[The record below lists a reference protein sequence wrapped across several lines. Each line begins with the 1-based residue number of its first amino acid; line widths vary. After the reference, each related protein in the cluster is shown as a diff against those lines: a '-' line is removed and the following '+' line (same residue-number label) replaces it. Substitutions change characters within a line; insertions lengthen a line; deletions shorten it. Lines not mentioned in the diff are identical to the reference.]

1 MASGPGRPRTRGRT
15 LIGRRPRRLC
25 EQPLRHGSDS
35 FAQVPADDAVGA
47 APPRGRCHA
56 DRARNGLGI
65 PSRAGFGAVDK
76 LPSGK
81 WRARC
86 TGPDGRR
93 RTSTFSTKSDARVW
107 LSTQHADVVRKTWR
121 APEAGRRT
129 VGAFAA
135 EYLARGDLRES
146 TRALYS
152 GLWRLH
158 LEETWGSVAVRDVT
172 PAKVRSWHIAA
183 SGVTRPTALAQSYRL
198 LRSIL
203 SVAVADEVI
212 AANPCKLRN
221 AGIPKPARPSRAL
234 TITEVQAL
242 ADRLGQ
248 EARTARYR
256 AACAGSRPRRPA
268 ARRGDRAAPF
278 GRHGRRA
285 SRAGGPLR
293 SLRRWPMAGGRAED
307 RRWTADG
314 APAPSR
320 RRRPDRAPAA
330 VRPRRPRCTGLRHER
345 RDVPPLGQLR
355 SDLPSGRSSGGP
367 PPGPTSRAAA
377 HRGDPGCRDRSEHQ
391 RAHAAHGPCVAC
403 GRVALP
409 ARCRSPR
416 RRDRPGTRRP
426 DGRPDG
432 SGSRRAPG
440 RSRESLGHIEVTW
453 PRWERSVSL

>member
-1 MASGPGRPRTRGRT
+1 MPHTSCTPRQGIRCDGFSGAMASGPGRPRTRGRT

-25 EQPLRHGSDS
+25 EQPLRHGSDI
-35 FAQVPADDAVGA
+35 FAQLPADDAVGA

-391 RAHAAHGPCVAC
+391 SSC
-403 GRVALP
+403 GAWAMRRLRPRCSTSTLP
-409 ARCRSPR
+409 ITATTRSP
-416 RRDRPGTRRP
+416 GH
-426 DGRPDG
+426 
-432 SGSRRAPG
+432 SAP
-440 RSRESLGHIEVTW
+440 
-453 PRWERSVSL
+453 

>member
-1 MASGPGRPRTRGRT
+1 
-15 LIGRRPRRLC
+15 
-25 EQPLRHGSDS
+25 
-35 FAQVPADDAVGA
+35 
-47 APPRGRCHA
+47 
-56 DRARNGLGI
+56 
-65 PSRAGFGAVDK
+65 VDK

-256 AACAGSRPRRPA
+256 ALVLVLALGGLRLGEATALRRSDVMADGHRVQGVRSVRYVDGRWLVGEPKTDAGRRTVHLPPPVAGALTEHLQRFVPDAPDALVFGTSAGTFLHSANFGQIFRRAARAVDLPPVRPHELRHTGATLAAATGASTRELMRRMGHASPA
-268 ARRGDRAAPF
+268 AALLYQHAADHRDDEIARALGA
-278 GRHGRRA
+278 
-285 SRAGGPLR
+285 L
-293 SLRRWPMAGGRAED
+293 MAGP
-307 RRWTADG
+307 T
-314 APAPSR
+314 APAVGAH
-320 RRRPDRAPAA
+320 PDAPA
-330 VRPRRPRCTGLRHER
+330 
-345 RDVPPLGQLR
+345 
-355 SDLPSGRSSGGP
+355 
-367 PPGPTSRAAA
+367 RA
-377 HRGDPGCRDRSEHQ
+377 
-391 RAHAAHGPCVAC
+391 
-403 GRVALP
+403 
-409 ARCRSPR
+409 
-416 RRDRPGTRRP
+416 
-426 DGRPDG
+426 
-432 SGSRRAPG
+432 
-440 RSRESLGHIEVTW
+440 
-453 PRWERSVSL
+453 